1 MNAENLMMSSVY
13 TTIIGMLIVFT
24 FLIVMIW
31 IMKGMSLL
39 VKVLEKYFPQEVPQQ
54 KAAAGADNALVAVAI
69 AAAKRFQGK

>member
-13 TTIIGMLIVFT
+13 ITIIGMLIVFT

-54 KAAAGADNALVAVAI
+54 KAAACADNALVAVAI

>member
-54 KAAAGADNALVAVAI
+54 KAAAGADNALVAIAI

>member
-13 TTIIGMLIVFT
+13 ITIIGMLIVFT

>member
-13 TTIIGMLIVFT
+13 ITIIGMLTVLT

-31 IMKGMSLL
+31 VMKGMSLL

>member
-39 VKVLEKYFPQEVPQQ
+39 VKVLEKYLSHF
-54 KAAAGADNALVAVAI
+54 L
-69 AAAKRFQGK
+69 